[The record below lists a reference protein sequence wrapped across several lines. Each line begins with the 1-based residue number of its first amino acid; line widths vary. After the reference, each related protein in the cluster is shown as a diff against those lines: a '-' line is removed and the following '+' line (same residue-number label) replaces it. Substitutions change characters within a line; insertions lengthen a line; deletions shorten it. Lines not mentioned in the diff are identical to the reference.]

1 MILAS
6 GGDPEAVITL
16 LHVNLSLPN
25 IVYDV
30 NPSTCGSHNVASG
43 CVGTVHVLPGAV
55 VSFPGPFLNM
65 AVGPSMEDDDP
76 TLAGATFHHLGACRQ
91 PLERREVVLIQPY
104 SHGPLAPAR
113 WL

>member
-1 MILAS
+1 MTLQACLQAS
-6 GGDPEAVITL
+6 DLI
-16 LHVNLSLPN
+16 
-25 IVYDV
+25 
-30 NPSTCGSHNVASG
+30 NPSTCGSHDVASG